1 MSWDFSTDDDY
12 QQQLDWVKQFVH
24 DEIEPL
30 DLVLGHP
37 CDVRDPRR
45 NALVRPLQ
53 ALVKQRKLWACHLG
67 PELGGQGYGQVKLAL
82 LNELLG
88 RSQYGP
94 TVFGCQAPDSGNAEI
109 LAHYG
114 SPEQKR
120 RWLPKMASGE
130 FVVQD
135 VQMASLAIGGIVCA
149 GVSLVIT
156 ALYLIGVGL
165 VALTQ
170 GLRPAPA
177 ASS

>member
-24 DEIEPL
+24 DEVEPL

-37 CDVRDPRR
+37 CDVHDPRR

-94 TVFGCQAPDSGNAEI
+94 TVFGC
-109 LAHYG
+109 
-114 SPEQKR
+114 R
-120 RWLPKMASGE
+120 
-130 FVVQD
+130 
-135 VQMASLAIGGIVCA
+135 
-149 GVSLVIT
+149 
-156 ALYLIGVGL
+156 
-165 VALTQ
+165 
-170 GLRPAPA
+170 
-177 ASS
+177 